1 MKRVFLL
8 LMSIAFI
15 SVSSAQVN
23 SYVNPYPKTINV
35 NGSAEMEVVPD
46 EIYVEIE
53 LGEYEKKG
61 SGKINLETIKKK
73 FFEATKAV
81 GIPDSLITIAGYQGQ
96 NSIAYWER
104 KKKKTPDM
112 LASISYQVKFKNVK
126 LMDALVE
133 KLDDEATRNF
143 YITRTSHS
151 KIEQFRK
158 QLKMEAVKAAKEK
171 AAYLA
176 EAINEKVGVAVTIN
190 EPVDFSMQPVFK
202 TMAASNMRLE
212 NMADGGYAGSD
223 IDFTKIKLK
232 YEVSVVFQVL

>member
-8 LMSIAFI
+8 LMSIAFV
-15 SVSSAQVN
+15 SVSFAQQ
-23 SYVNPYPKTINV
+23 VNPYPKTINV
-35 NGSAEMEVVPD
+35 NGSAEIEIVPD
-46 EIYVEIE
+46 EIYVQIE

-61 SGKINLETIKKK
+61 SGKIGLEAIKKK

-81 GIPDSLITIAGYQGQ
+81 GIPDSLISIAGYQGQ
-96 NSIAYWER
+96 NTVPYWER

-143 YITRTSHS
+143 FITKTSHS

-158 QLKMEAVKAAKEK
+158 ELKMEAVKAAKVK

-202 TMAASNMRLE
+202 TMALANTMLE
-212 NMADGGYAGSD
+212 RADDGGYAGSD

-232 YEVSVVFQVL
+232 YEVSVVFQIL